1 MPYRTT
7 TIAEDRR
14 RFKARLTSG
23 TGPVLVPLCLDP
35 LAARLC
41 EQLGYEAG
49 YVSGG
54 ALGYSLAISEALLTV
69 AELANAAAAIG
80 RRSDLPIIVDGGV
93 GFGDPVH
100 VTRMMWEFEA
110 AGAVAVEIE
119 DQVAPKRV
127 SHHRGVEHL
136 VNTATMVDKIRYAV
150 AARHDP
156 NFVIIARTGAVR
168 HEGVAAAIARGQ
180 AYVEA
185 GADVVMFVPTG
196 DDAGWQQLRDAFTVP
211 LATIDVIGRHSPS
224 EWGERG
230 FALVIDA
237 MTGQVVSYRA
247 LRDAYA
253 GQRESGAP
261 GVPLDEI
268 SPLYRELG
276 VTAGF
281 EELYEIERGTT
292 EPGT

>member
-1 MPYRTT
+1 MLEETT
-7 TIAEDRR
+7 TLAERRR
-14 RFKARLTSG
+14 RFRARLAG
-23 TGPVLVPLCLDP
+23 GGPVLVPLCLDP

-54 ALGYSLAISEALLTV
+54 ALGFSLAISEALLTV
-69 AELANAAAAIG
+69 GELAAATAAIV
-80 RRSDLPIIVDGGV
+80 RRSDLPVIVDGGV

-100 VTRMMWEFEA
+100 ATRMIWEFEA

-136 VNTATMVDKIRYAV
+136 VAPEAMVAKIRFAA
-150 AARHDP
+150 AARRDP
-156 NFVIIARTGAVR
+156 NLLLIARTGAVR
-168 HEGVAAAIARGQ
+168 HEGVEAAIERGR
-180 AYVEA
+180 AYIEA
-185 GADVVMFVPTG
+185 GADALMLVPTG
-196 DDAGWQQLRDAFTVP
+196 DEAEWARLREAFSVP
-211 LATIDVIGRHSPS
+211 LATIDVIGRRPPA
-224 EWGERG
+224 EWGELG

-247 LRDAYA
+247 LREAYA
-253 GQRESGAP
+253 GQREPGAP
-261 GVPLDEI
+261 GVPLDQI
-268 SPLYRELG
+268 GALYRELG
-276 VTAGF
+276 DVAGF
-281 EELYEIERGTT
+281 EELYAIERATT